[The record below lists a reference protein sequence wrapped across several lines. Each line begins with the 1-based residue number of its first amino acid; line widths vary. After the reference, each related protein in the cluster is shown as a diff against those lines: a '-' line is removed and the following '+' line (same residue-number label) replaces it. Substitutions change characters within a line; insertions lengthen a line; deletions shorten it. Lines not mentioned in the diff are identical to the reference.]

1 MEPFWGPFLTLT
13 AVLAGAECFTGIALF
28 GQQKLDFLRRFR
40 NGTAS
45 HDQIGDLLAAPDAE
59 RLSHCFVAWV
69 AALTG
74 TPVEQIAIDGKACRR
89 TYQKKDGK
97 DPIHMVPAF
106 AAPAPGSRSSEGRGK
121 IQ

>member
-1 MEPFWGPFLTLT
+1 MPFLTLT
-13 AVLAGAECFTGIALF
+13 AVLARAECFTGIALF
-28 GQQKLDFLRRFR
+28 GQQKLDFLRRFRPFR

-59 RLSHCFVAWV
+59 RLLHCFAAWV
-69 AALTG
+69 AVLAG